1 MATAPPSG
9 PPTDPSGA
17 WGNGM
22 HPLAGGPPPAPS
34 RFAGLAQRW
43 VMIAAAL
50 TTAAVVVV
58 VAAYFAGSS
67 GLFSSG
73 SKPSDTSV
81 AGAAGTSPKPSAGT
95 GAAATGSKAAAPT
108 IYDCPTAAAVATW
121 GCLTQAKVSDGKIN
135 IAYTTNF
142 TLSAIQDASHHHFHL
157 YLADP
162 APGGGTVPADAFM
175 QHVPNFGSWFIIYDK
190 ANTVIDTNTQQG
202 GTKLGLQTS
211 KYSLLCVR
219 VASGLHGL
227 VQDKAGGLRSGN
239 CVKLT

>member
-1 MATAPPSG
+1 SG
-9 PPTDPSGA
+9 VWP
-17 WGNGM
+17 NGV
-22 HPLAGGPPPAPS
+22 HPLAGGPMPAPS

-73 SKPSDTSV
+73 SSPSGASV
-81 AGAAGTSPKPSAGT
+81 AGAAGTGSPKPSSAGST
-95 GAAATGSKAAAPT
+95 AGTGSKAAAT
-108 IYDCPTAAAVATW
+108 IYDCPTSATVAQW
-121 GCLTQAKVSDGKIN
+121 GCLTQAKVSNGKIN

-142 TLSAIQDASHHHFHL
+142 PLSAIQDATHYHFHL

-162 APGGGTVPADAFM
+162 GPTGGTVPADAFM

-190 ANTVIDTNTQQG
+190 AVTVIDANSEQG